1 MKRTELT
8 KKTARNKG
16 IVALGST
23 GVTMLL
29 AYGLTPY
36 FLVLGLPFILYF
48 TYRWLQY
55 RAKWG
60 LKF

>member
-8 KKTARNKG
+8 KKTARYKG
-16 IVALGST
+16 FAALGST
-23 GVTMLL
+23 TITILL
-29 AYGLTPY
+29 ALLTPY
-36 FLVLGLPFILYF
+36 FLFLGVPVSVFL

-60 LKF
+60 LRF